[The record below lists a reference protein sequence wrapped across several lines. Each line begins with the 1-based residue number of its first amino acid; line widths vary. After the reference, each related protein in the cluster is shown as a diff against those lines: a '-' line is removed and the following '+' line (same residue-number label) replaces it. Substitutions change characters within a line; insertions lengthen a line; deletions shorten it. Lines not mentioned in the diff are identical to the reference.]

1 MASSQPIARSFYLL
15 VAAALFLLD
24 QGVKWLVAGS
34 LRVGEVR
41 PVLPGFFNL
50 TYLHNRGAAFGLFA
64 DSDSP
69 AVRALLIGF
78 SLAALALVL
87 YLLWR
92 GVSSRPT
99 GWGLGLIL
107 GGALGNL
114 LDRVR
119 AGQVVDFLDFHF
131 GGYHWPA
138 FNLADSAV
146 VLGALLLMVEVLR
159 PHREPA
165 AAASGVAHEA

>member
-1 MASSQPIARSFYLL
+1 ML
-15 VAAALFLLD
+15 AAALFLLD
-24 QGVKWLVAGS
+24 QGAKWLVAGS

-50 TYLHNRGAAFGLFA
+50 AYLHNRGAAFGLFA
-64 DSDSP
+64 DSDS
-69 AVRALLIGF
+69 AVVRAALVGF

-119 AGQVVDFLDFHF
+119 AGQVVDFLDFHVA
-131 GGYHWPA
+131 GYHWPA

-146 VLGALLLMVEVLR
+146 VIGALLLMVEVLR
-159 PHREPA
+159 PHPASAPSAAPVREA
-165 AAASGVAHEA
+165 

>member
-1 MASSQPIARSFYLL
+1 ML
-15 VAAALFLLD
+15 AAALFLLD
-24 QGVKWLVAGS
+24 QGAKWLVAGS
-34 LRVGEVR
+34 LRAGEIR
-41 PVLPGFFNL
+41 PVLPGLFNL

-69 AVRALLIGF
+69 AVRALLISF
-78 SLAALALVL
+78 SVAALVLVL

-92 GVSSRPT
+92 GVNSRWT
-99 GWGLGLIL
+99 AWGLGLIL

-119 AGQVVDFLDFHF
+119 SGSVVDFLDFHL

-146 VLGALLLMVEVLR
+146 VIGALLLMVEVLR
-159 PHREPA
+159 PHRQPA
-165 AAASGVAHEA
+165 SAAPGVAREA